1 MNRKR
6 ALEILGM
13 SEENCDND
21 DGQSVKNA
29 YRERILQYHPDK
41 NRSAEAAERFRE
53 IREAFAFLQKDST
66 SDESHYY
73 EESYDDE
80 ESYDEVMKAFLSRV
94 LEEEY
99 ADLAAPFLKKIID
112 NVFRRII
119 QYVEDNGANL
129 LEYLRKINRPT
140 LKAIYSLLL
149 KYRQAFHL
157 PDGLFEK
164 ISEILRADEYIVL
177 NPTLEDIMSEENI
190 YKLKQG
196 DHTYLVPL
204 WHHEM
209 TFDAGGR
216 DLVVKCFPVLPENM
230 ELDEWNVL
238 TVWLEYNVQEVW
250 NRTILITIGG
260 QEFGFDGRR
269 LRLTEEEQMIVLE
282 RCGVIYNNVREVF
295 NSGEKQ
301 NIVLRIRLLIDE

>member
-1 MNRKR
+1 MNHKR

-13 SEENCDND
+13 TEENCDD
-21 DGQSVKNA
+21 HQGIKNA

-41 NRSAEAAERFRE
+41 NRSTEAAERFCE
-53 IREAFAFLQKDST
+53 IREAYAYLQEDSV
-66 SDESHYY
+66 DESHC
-73 EESYDDE
+73 DE
-80 ESYDEVMKAFLSRV
+80 ESYADVMKAFLSRV

-99 ADLAAPFLKKIID
+99 AELAAPFLKKIVD

-119 QYVEDNGANL
+119 RYVEDNGANL

-140 LKAIYSLLL
+140 LKAIYSLML
-149 KYRQAFHL
+149 KYKRAFHL

-164 ISEILRADEYIVL
+164 VVEILQEDECIVL
-177 NPTLEDIMSEENI
+177 NPTLEDIMAEENI

-238 TVWLEYNVQEVW
+238 TVWLEYDVSDVW
-250 NRTILITIGG
+250 NRMVFITVGG
-260 QEFGFDGRR
+260 QEFAFDGSR
-269 LRLTEEEQMIVLE
+269 LRLTEDEQVIVLE

-295 NSGEKQ
+295 QSGNRQ
-301 NIVLRIRLLIDE
+301 NIVLRIRLRMG

>member
-1 MNRKR
+1 MNHKR

-13 SEENCDND
+13 TEENCDD
-21 DGQSVKNA
+21 HQGIKNA

-41 NRSAEAAERFRE
+41 NRSTEAAERFCE
-53 IREAFAFLQKDST
+53 IREAYAYFQKDQP
-66 SDESHYY
+66 DYA
-73 EESYDDE
+73 DE
-80 ESYDEVMKAFLSRV
+80 ESYADVMKAFLSRV

-99 ADLAAPFLKKIID
+99 AELAAPFLKKIVD

-119 QYVEDNGANL
+119 RYVEDNGANL

-140 LKAIYSLLL
+140 LKAIYSLML
-149 KYRQAFHL
+149 KYKRAFHL

-164 ISEILRADEYIVL
+164 VVDILQEDECIVL
-177 NPTLEDIMSEENI
+177 NPTLEDIMAEENI

-238 TVWLEYNVQEVW
+238 TVWLEYDVSDVW
-250 NRTILITIGG
+250 NRMVFITVGG
-260 QEFGFDGRR
+260 QEFAFDGSR
-269 LRLTEEEQMIVLE
+269 LRLTEDEQVIVLE

-295 NSGEKQ
+295 QSGNRQ
-301 NIVLRIRLLIDE
+301 NIVLRIRLRMG